1 MIIGGPTL
9 KFNRFYGKLT
19 AVSAFVLIAVMMLS
33 MMPLNT
39 SAATTANETKMT
51 TDSGPTDILGGGDH
65 FFVRFGSDAA
75 FGIVWGTQ
83 DHPNDIYVVSIAA
96 RYLGEA
102 QVYNRQDQLVQANHT
117 IKVYTMYAVKL
128 DNLIEYNDSNKD
140 GMLQYHRG
148 YDQATEVTGNISNS
162 SETMYKMVDLDT
174 AWNSTAVV
182 NTTTTN
188 STVFSFSLTA
198 TNQSYEYLSAKAS
211 YNVGDNELNQLNLT
225 FRLTATTAHV
235 DNATISQYKLTVA
248 SGPFGN
254 RMLYNIQQLD
264 PKYASEDVVSYNA
277 KWNKTIQGW
286 DVDPNNT
293 NPAILLEFESLVG
306 NYIPLTAASVLET
319 REYQKII
326 DLLGED
332 GTARVQTSAGS
343 QNLNNTAGDMNGPM
357 DLITPKMT
365 FGGNK
370 TQIGTFE
377 WVTNVTVDGKAA
389 QAHSQVIAGYP
400 TMVRGWN
407 GEIFT
412 GFVLVGGISYP
423 GGGLIVQDPSVSSQ
437 ATLSIGAVAGT
448 DGSSSTNPAS
458 HLFLFGLMVVGA
470 IVVICLAL
478 AAVMIRKKQP
488 KQPQQNYEMPGPT
501 RSDWSKYYEKK

>member
-1 MIIGGPTL
+1 L
-9 KFNRFYGKLT
+9 KFNLMYRKLT
-19 AVSAFVLIAVMMLS
+19 AVSAILLIAVMMIS
-33 MMPLNT
+33 MVPPST
-39 SAATTANETKMT
+39 SAATVANDTKMT
-51 TDSGPTDILGGGDH
+51 TDSGPTDILGGGNH

-83 DHPNDIYVVSIAA
+83 SNPNDIYVVSIVA

-128 DNLIEYNDSNKD
+128 DNLIEYNDSNQD
-140 GMLQYHRG
+140 GMLQYHRAFDRAADAMG
-148 YDQATEVTGNISNS
+148 DISNH
-162 SETMYKMVDLDT
+162 SEAMYKMVNLAT

-182 NTTTTN
+182 NTTTAN
-188 STVFSFSLTA
+188 STIFSFSLTA
-198 TNQSYEYLSAKAS
+198 TNQTYEYLSAKADQ
-211 YNVGDNELNQLNLT
+211 NVGDNVLNQLNLT
-225 FRLTATTAHV
+225 FRLTATTTHT
-235 DNATISQYKLTVA
+235 DNATIPQYRLTVA

-254 RMLYNIQQLD
+254 RMLYNIQSMD
-264 PKYASEDVVSYNA
+264 PKYVSEDVVSYNA

-286 DVDPNNT
+286 DMDPNNT

-306 NYIPLTAASVLET
+306 NYIPLTAASVLEA

-326 DLLGED
+326 DDLGED
-332 GTARVQTSAGS
+332 GTARVQTPAGTMD
-343 QNLNNTAGDMNGPM
+343 LNNSSGDMNGPM
-357 DLITPKMT
+357 DLTTPRMT
-365 FGGNK
+365 FGGDK
-370 TQIGTFE
+370 TRIGTFE

-412 GFVLVGGISYP
+412 GFVIVGGISYP
-423 GGGLIVQDPSVSSQ
+423 GGSLIVQDPSVSSQ
-437 ATLSIGAVAGT
+437 ATLNIGAISGAG
-448 DGSSSTNPAS
+448 GSPSGDIAS
-458 HLFLFGLMVVGA
+458 HPLLLGLMVVA
-470 IVVICLAL
+470 VLVVIGLVL
-478 AAVMIRKKQP
+478 AAVLIRKRQP

-501 RSDWSKYYEKK
+501 QSDWSKYYEKK